1 MSKTFGLML
10 KYFLNTDYLKWQNVN
25 IARLKSDKTM
35 KQKSALLI
43 LMIAVAANIS
53 CKKNNVESPP
63 MNPPPPPSPIEKK
76 WLVTTVAGD
85 GSASLVNGPSLS
97 AAFHF
102 PEDVVVAANGTI
114 YVTDIFNRVLR
125 KIAAGQVSTL
135 AGGVG
140 FDIIDGNG
148 ASAGFKS
155 PYSITI
161 DANGNLYTSD
171 DNDPRVRKISSIGE
185 VLTYAG
191 IGTPGFADGNKDVAQ
206 FKSGNYIIAD
216 ALGNLYI
223 SDAGNNRIRKISVS
237 GQVTT
242 IAGTGIPGH
251 KDGSVATAQ
260 FNFPGGVTI
269 DQQGNLYIIDRGNF
283 RIRKITPAGEVS
295 TVAGSGVQGDKDGN
309 SGEAQF
315 NLDTR
320 DIAIDDLGN
329 LYLSDRDRIRKI
341 NPEGIVSTIAGSTSG
356 YNDGDGTSAKFN
368 FPNGLGIDTQGK
380 IYVADLNNNRI
391 RKLSFE

>member
-1 MSKTFGLML
+1 
-10 KYFLNTDYLKWQNVN
+10 
-25 IARLKSDKTM
+25 M
-35 KQKSALLI
+35 KQKPALLI
-43 LMIAVAANIS
+43 LMIGVAASIS
-53 CKKNNVESPP
+53 CKKTNVENPP
-63 MNPPPPPSPIEKK
+63 LNPPPPSIEKK

-85 GSASLVNGPSLS
+85 GTASLVNGPSLS
-97 AAFHF
+97 ATFHF

-114 YVTDIFNRVLR
+114 YVTDVINRVVR

-148 ASAGFKS
+148 ASAGFKG
-155 PYSITI
+155 PYSITL

-185 VLTYAG
+185 VLTHAG
-191 IGTPGFADGNKDVAQ
+191 IGTPGFADGNKEVAQ
-206 FKSGNYIIAD
+206 FQSGNYIIAD
-216 ALGNLYI
+216 ALGNLYV

-242 IAGTGIPGH
+242 IAGTGIPGY

-260 FNFPGGVTI
+260 FNFPGGIAI
-269 DQQGNLYIIDRGNF
+269 DKQGNLYIIDRGNF
-283 RIRKITPAGEVS
+283 LIRKITSAGEVS